1 MDPQGL
7 HLAASSAWPLRRSEK
22 SFFLARRAR
31 SRADL
36 SAAFHNQRKF
46 KSLTSDYIKTC
57 LCEMCEM
64 CEMALRFLVVLC
76 SGSRR
81 KAAR

>member
-7 HLAASSAWPLRRSEK
+7 HLAASSAWPLRRSENP
-22 SFFLARRAR
+22 FFLARRAR

-64 CEMALRFLVVLC
+64 ALRFLVVLC